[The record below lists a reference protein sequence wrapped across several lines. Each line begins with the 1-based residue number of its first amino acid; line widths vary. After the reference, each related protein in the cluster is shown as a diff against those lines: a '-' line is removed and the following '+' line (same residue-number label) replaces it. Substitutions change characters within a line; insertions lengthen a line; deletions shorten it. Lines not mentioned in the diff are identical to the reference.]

1 MIYRSNPM
9 QNYKYVPLGGFI
21 ECSESK
27 MILLVISIAY
37 WSRYV
42 GHYINPS
49 FSLEMKLKLVA
60 TYVQIESLLPDFD
73 INASIDGM

>member
-1 MIYRSNPM
+1 M

-27 MILLVISIAY
+27 MIFLLVISIAY

-49 FSLEMKLKLVA
+49 LSLEMKLNSVA

-73 INASIDGM
+73 INASIDGI

>member
-1 MIYRSNPM
+1 M

-27 MILLVISIAY
+27 MIFLIVISIAY

-49 FSLEMKLKLVA
+49 LSLEMKLNSVA

-73 INASIDGM
+73 INASIDGI